1 MIMFVGQVQANPN
14 VHQKGMAAVRAHLPS
29 ASAQTGPARYDRVE
43 TGTRSQGT
51 AYAGIY
57 KPSSDQM
64 RVLGNTSYT
73 RVAPDSRLQAELL
86 PPSEQ
91 ASYTEEDAL
100 LNQYMK
106 QSRID
111 GYFDGDTF
119 VRTSSEPVKLILK
132 NDISKA
138 DLEKFRGELAEKGL
152 DADIDWQGVKEDFV
166 QIGVGFD
173 NIERFEQKADYLAS
187 RYAVLKDRIQ
197 TQFTGEHQEAELQKL
212 EQIYTQAKEEM
223 ANTYAESIGG
233 FFEDLGQ
240 SGAAEDMR
248 NSVLAL
254 VDQKANAYTDYIEKN
269 GDYVSITDPDK
280 QWLKQDDAY
289 MAAQLRQSVGT
300 SSAET
305 QKQSVN
311 EQAPY
316 DGNDLSFAGVYA
328 KTLFQQLQRPTW
340 NVNESDVALGQYLA
354 EQYSALKTSAGSAGI
369 SEKLSNMLNSSFDPF
384 MDRLMDSLDALIDRN
399 RGWVTE
405 KSWMS
410 GTIRTTYIDR
420 KSVYNSFQNAISK
433 A

>member
-1 MIMFVGQVQANPN
+1 MFVGQIQAAPYMG
-14 VHQKGMAAVRAHLPS
+14 KMGISAVRANLPF
-29 ASAQTGPARYDRVE
+29 ASMQTTSTQYDRVE
-43 TGTRSQGT
+43 IGTHSQADTRS
-51 AYAGIY
+51 GIY
-57 KPSSDQM
+57 KPSSGQIQAM
-64 RVLGNTSYT
+64 GSPSYT
-73 RVAPDSRLQAELL
+73 WAAPDSRLQTELL

-91 ASYTEEDAL
+91 SSYTEEDAL

-119 VRTSSEPVKLILK
+119 VRTSSEPVKLTLK

-152 DADIDWQGVKEDFV
+152 EADIDWQGVKEDFV

-197 TQFTGEHQEAELQKL
+197 TQFTGERQETELQKL
-212 EQIYTQAKEEM
+212 EQIYTEAKEKM
-223 ANTYAESIGG
+223 ANSYAENIGG

-269 GDYVSITDPDK
+269 ADYVSITDPDK
-280 QWLKQDDAY
+280 QWLKHDDAY
-289 MAAQLRQSVGT
+289 MAAQLRQSAGT

-340 NVNESDVALGQYLA
+340 NVNESDVALGQHLA

-384 MDRLMDSLDALIDRN
+384 MDRLMDSLDALIDQN

-405 KSWMS
+405 KPWMS
-410 GTIRTTYIDR
+410 GTIRTNYIDR
-420 KSVYNSFQNAISK
+420 ESVYRSFQNAITK

>member
-1 MIMFVGQVQANPN
+1 MFVGQIQAAPYMG
-14 VHQKGMAAVRAHLPS
+14 KMGISAVRANLPF
-29 ASAQTGPARYDRVE
+29 ASMQTTPTQYDRVE
-43 TGTRSQGT
+43 IGTHAQADTRS
-51 AYAGIY
+51 GIY
-57 KPSSDQM
+57 KPSSGQM
-64 RVLGNTSYT
+64 QAMGSPSYT
-73 RVAPDSRLQAELL
+73 WAAPDSRLQAELL

-91 ASYTEEDAL
+91 LSYTEEDAL
-100 LNQYMK
+100 INQYMK

-132 NDISKA
+132 DDIAKA

-152 DADIDWQGVKEDFV
+152 GADIDWRGVQEDFV

-197 TQFTGEHQEAELQKL
+197 TQYTGEQQEAELQRL
-212 EQIYTQAKEEM
+212 EQIYTEAKEEM

-248 NSVLAL
+248 NSVSAL
-254 VDQKANAYTDYIEKN
+254 VDQKANAYTGYIEN
-269 GDYVSITDPDK
+269 NRDYVSITDPDK

-289 MAAQLRQSVGT
+289 MAAQLRQSA
-300 SSAET
+300 SSAEL
-305 QKQSVN
+305 QKQPVN

-316 DGNDLSFAGVYA
+316 DGKDLAFAGIYA
-328 KTLFQQLQRPTW
+328 KTLSQQLQNPTW
-340 NVNESDVALGQYLA
+340 NVNESDAALGQHLA
-354 EQYSALKTSAGSAGI
+354 EQYGALKTSAGSAGI

-384 MDRLMDSLDALIDRN
+384 MDRLMDSLDALIDQN
-399 RGWVTE
+399 RGWVAE
-405 KSWMS
+405 KPWMS
-410 GTIRTTYIDR
+410 GTIRTNYIDR
-420 KSVYNSFQNAISK
+420 ESVYRSFQNAITK

>member
-1 MIMFVGQVQANPN
+1 MFVGQIQAAPYMG
-14 VHQKGMAAVRAHLPS
+14 KMGISAVRANLPF
-29 ASAQTGPARYDRVE
+29 ASMQTTPTQYDRVE
-43 TGTRSQGT
+43 IGTHSQADTRS
-51 AYAGIY
+51 GIY
-57 KPSSDQM
+57 KPSSGQM
-64 RVLGNTSYT
+64 QAMGSPSYT
-73 RVAPDSRLQAELL
+73 WAAPDSRLQTELL

-91 ASYTEEDAL
+91 SSYTEEDAL

-138 DLEKFRGELAEKGL
+138 DLEKVRGELAEKGL
-152 DADIDWQGVKEDFV
+152 EADIDWQGVKEDFV

-212 EQIYTQAKEEM
+212 EQIYTRAKEEM

-289 MAAQLRQSVGT
+289 MAAQLRQSAGT
-300 SSAET
+300 SSTET

-316 DGNDLSFAGVYA
+316 DGNDLAFAGIYA
-328 KTLFQQLQRPTW
+328 KTLSQQLENPKW
-340 NVNESDVALGQYLA
+340 SVYDSDAALGHHLAAQYG
-354 EQYSALKTSAGSAGI
+354 ALKNSAGNAGI
-369 SEKLSNMLNSSFDPF
+369 SEKLSNMLQSSFDPF
-384 MDRLMDSLDALIDRN
+384 MDQLMDSLDALIDRN
-399 RGWVTE
+399 RGWVAE
-405 KSWMS
+405 KPWMA
-410 GTIRTTYIDR
+410 GTIRTNYIDR
-420 KSVYNSFQNAISK
+420 KSVYRSFQNAVSK

>member
-1 MIMFVGQVQANPN
+1 MFIGQIQA
-14 VHQKGMAAVRAHLPS
+14 AAHIGKMGVS
-29 ASAQTGPARYDRVE
+29 AARSHTPAASMQTSPARYDRVE
-43 TGTRSQGT
+43 IGTRSQGT
-51 AYAGIY
+51 AHSGIY
-57 KPSSDQM
+57 QPGSNQM
-64 RVLGNTSYT
+64 QAIETPAYT
-73 RVAPDSRLQAELL
+73 KVAPDSRLQAELL

-100 LNQYMK
+100 INQYMK
-106 QSRID
+106 QFRVDAYIYGD
-111 GYFDGDTF
+111 GSEN
-119 VRTSSEPVKLILK
+119 VSSEPLKLILK
-132 NDISKA
+132 DEIPKE
-138 DLEKFRGELAEKGL
+138 DLEKFRSELAEKGL
-152 DADIDWQGVKEDFV
+152 GEDIDWRGVESDFL
-166 QIGVGFD
+166 QIGVNFG

-197 TQFTGEHQEAELQKL
+197 TQFTGDKQDAELQKL

-269 GDYVSITDPDK
+269 ADYVSITDPDK
-280 QWLKQDDAY
+280 QWLKHDDAY
-289 MAAQLRQSVGT
+289 MAAQLRQSAGT

-340 NVNESDVALGQYLA
+340 NVNESDVALGQHLA

-384 MDRLMDSLDALIDRN
+384 MDRLMDSLDALIDSN
-399 RGWVTE
+399 RKWVAE
-405 KSWMS
+405 KPWMS
-410 GTIRTTYIDR
+410 GTIRTDYIDR
-420 KSVYNSFQNAISK
+420 ESVYHSFQNAISK

>member
-1 MIMFVGQVQANPN
+1 MFVGQIQA
-14 VHQKGMAAVRAHLPS
+14 HQYAGTTDVLARRTNLPL
-29 ASAQTGPARYDRVE
+29 ASKQTPSVKYDRVE
-43 TGTRSQGT
+43 IGTRSQVT
-51 AYAGIY
+51 AHSGIY

-64 RVLGNTSYT
+64 RVLGNTSCT

-86 PPSEQ
+86 PPSER

-106 QSRID
+106 QFRVDAYIL
-111 GYFDGDTF
+111 GNG
-119 VRTSSEPVKLILK
+119 SENASFEPLKLITK
-132 NDISKA
+132 DEISKE
-138 DLEKFRGELAEKGL
+138 DLEKFRSELAEKGL
-152 DADIDWQGVKEDFV
+152 GEEIDWRGVESDLF
-166 QIGVGFD
+166 QIGINFG
-173 NIERFEQKADYLAS
+173 NAQRFEQKADYLAS

-197 TQFTGEHQEAELQKL
+197 TQFTGDKQEAELQKL
-212 EQIYTQAKEEM
+212 EQIYTAAKEKM
-223 ANTYAESIGG
+223 ANSYAESVGG

-240 SGAAEDMR
+240 SGATEDMR
-248 NSVLAL
+248 NSVLTL
-254 VDQKANAYTDYIEKN
+254 VDQKANAYIDYIEKN

-289 MAAQLRQSVGT
+289 MAAQLRQSAGT
-300 SSAET
+300 SSTET

-316 DGNDLSFAGVYA
+316 DGNDLAFAGIYA
-328 KTLFQQLQRPTW
+328 KALSQQLENPKW
-340 NVNESDVALGQYLA
+340 SVYDSDAALGHHLA
-354 EQYSALKTSAGSAGI
+354 AQYSALKTSAGSAGI

>member
-1 MIMFVGQVQANPN
+1 MFVGQIQAAPYMG
-14 VHQKGMAAVRAHLPS
+14 KMGISAVRANLPF
-29 ASAQTGPARYDRVE
+29 ASMQTTPTQYDRVE
-43 TGTRSQGT
+43 IGTHSQADTRS
-51 AYAGIY
+51 GIY
-57 KPSSDQM
+57 KPSSGQM
-64 RVLGNTSYT
+64 QAMGSPSYT
-73 RVAPDSRLQAELL
+73 WAAPDSRLQTELL

-91 ASYTEEDAL
+91 SSYTEEDAL

-119 VRTSSEPVKLILK
+119 VRTSSEPVKLTLK

-152 DADIDWQGVKEDFV
+152 EADIDWQGVKEDFV

-254 VDQKANAYTDYIEKN
+254 IDQKANAYSDYIGKE
-269 GDYVSITDPDK
+269 DIYADITDPDQ
-280 QWLKQDDAY
+280 QWLKQDDGY
-289 MAAQLRQSVGT
+289 MAAQLRQRVSA
-300 SSAET
+300 SSTEL
-305 QKQSVN
+305 QKQSGD
-311 EQAPY
+311 EKAPY
-316 DGNDLSFAGVYA
+316 DGKDLSFAGIYA
-328 KTLFQQLQRPTW
+328 KTLSQQLKNPSW
-340 NVNESDVALGQYLA
+340 NVNESDAALGRYLA
-354 EQYSALKTSAGSAGI
+354 SQYDTLKGNAEKAGI
-369 SEKLSNMLNSSFDPF
+369 SAKLSQMLTSSFNPF
-384 MDRLMDSLDALIDRN
+384 MDRLMDSLDAGIDEN
-399 RGWVTE
+399 RKWTAE
-405 KSWMS
+405 KPWMS
-410 GTIRTTYIDR
+410 GTIRTGYIDR
-420 KSVYNSFQNAISK
+420 ESVYRSFLNAVSK

>member
-1 MIMFVGQVQANPN
+1 MFVGQIQAAPYMG
-14 VHQKGMAAVRAHLPS
+14 KMGISAVRANLPF
-29 ASAQTGPARYDRVE
+29 ASMQTTPTQYDRVE
-43 TGTRSQGT
+43 IGTHAQADTRS
-51 AYAGIY
+51 GIY
-57 KPSSDQM
+57 KPSSGQM
-64 RVLGNTSYT
+64 QAMGSPSYT
-73 RVAPDSRLQAELL
+73 WAAPDSRLQAELL

-91 ASYTEEDAL
+91 SSYTEEDAL

-152 DADIDWQGVKEDFV
+152 EADIDWQGVKEDFV

-269 GDYVSITDPDK
+269 ADYVSITDPDK
-280 QWLKQDDAY
+280 QWLKHDDAY
-289 MAAQLRQSVGT
+289 MAAQLRQSA
-300 SSAET
+300 SSAEL
-305 QKQSVN
+305 QKQPVN

-316 DGNDLSFAGVYA
+316 DGKDLAFAGIYA
-328 KTLFQQLQRPTW
+328 KTLSQQLQNPTW

-384 MDRLMDSLDALIDRN
+384 MDRLMDSLDALIDQN
-399 RGWVTE
+399 RGWVAE
-405 KSWMS
+405 KPWMS
-410 GTIRTTYIDR
+410 GTIRTDYIDR
-420 KSVYNSFQNAISK
+420 ESVYHSFQNAIFK

>member
-1 MIMFVGQVQANPN
+1 MFVGQIQAAPYMG
-14 VHQKGMAAVRAHLPS
+14 KMGISAVRANLPF
-29 ASAQTGPARYDRVE
+29 ASMQTTSTQYDRVE
-43 TGTRSQGT
+43 IGTHSQADTRS
-51 AYAGIY
+51 GIY
-57 KPSSDQM
+57 KPSSGQIQAM
-64 RVLGNTSYT
+64 GSPSYT
-73 RVAPDSRLQAELL
+73 WAAPDSRLQTELL

-91 ASYTEEDAL
+91 SSYTEEDAL

-152 DADIDWQGVKEDFV
+152 EADIDWQGVKEDFV

-197 TQFTGEHQEAELQKL
+197 TQFTGDKQEAELQKL
-212 EQIYTQAKEEM
+212 EQIYAQAKEEM

-269 GDYVSITDPDK
+269 EDYVSISDPDK

-289 MAAQLRQSVGT
+289 MAARLRQSAGT

-340 NVNESDVALGQYLA
+340 NVNESDVALGQHLA

-384 MDRLMDSLDALIDRN
+384 MDRLMDSLDALIDQN
-399 RGWVTE
+399 RGWVAE
-405 KSWMS
+405 KPWMS
-410 GTIRTTYIDR
+410 GTIRTNYIDR
-420 KSVYNSFQNAISK
+420 ESVYRSFQNAITK

>member
-1 MIMFVGQVQANPN
+1 MFVGQIQA
-14 VHQKGMAAVRAHLPS
+14 HQYAGTTDVLARRTNLPL
-29 ASAQTGPARYDRVE
+29 ASKQTPSVKYDRVE
-43 TGTRSQGT
+43 IGTRSQVT
-51 AYAGIY
+51 AHSGIY

-64 RVLGNTSYT
+64 RVLGNTSCT

-86 PPSEQ
+86 PPSER

-106 QSRID
+106 QFRVDAYIL
-111 GYFDGDTF
+111 GNG
-119 VRTSSEPVKLILK
+119 SENASFEPLKLITK
-132 NDISKA
+132 DEISKE
-138 DLEKFRGELAEKGL
+138 DLEKFRSELAEKGL
-152 DADIDWQGVKEDFV
+152 GEEIDWRGVESDLF
-166 QIGVGFD
+166 QIGINFG
-173 NIERFEQKADYLAS
+173 NAQRFEQKADYLAS

-197 TQFTGEHQEAELQKL
+197 TQFTGDKQEAELQKL
-212 EQIYTQAKEEM
+212 EQIYTAAKEKM
-223 ANTYAESIGG
+223 ANSYAESVGG

-240 SGAAEDMR
+240 SGATEDMR
-248 NSVLAL
+248 NSVLTL
-254 VDQKANAYTDYIEKN
+254 VDQKANAYIDYIEKN

-289 MAAQLRQSVGT
+289 MAAQLRQSAGT

-316 DGNDLSFAGVYA
+316 DGNDLAFAGIYA
-328 KTLFQQLQRPTW
+328 KALSQQLENPKW
-340 NVNESDVALGQYLA
+340 SVYDSDAALGHHLA
-354 EQYSALKTSAGSAGI
+354 AQYSALKTSAGNAGI

>member
-1 MIMFVGQVQANPN
+1 MFVGQIQAAPYMG
-14 VHQKGMAAVRAHLPS
+14 KMGISAVRANLPF
-29 ASAQTGPARYDRVE
+29 ASMQTTPTQYDRVE
-43 TGTRSQGT
+43 IGTHAQADTRS
-51 AYAGIY
+51 GIY
-57 KPSSDQM
+57 KPSSGQM
-64 RVLGNTSYT
+64 QAMGSPSYT
-73 RVAPDSRLQAELL
+73 WAAPDSRLQTELL

-91 ASYTEEDAL
+91 SSYTEEDAL

-152 DADIDWQGVKEDFV
+152 EADIDWQGVKEDFV

-240 SGAAEDMR
+240 SGAAEDILSMKIR
-248 NSVLAL
+248 NSADIAIPTTTQPHIQKEQTFFAYSVRPSPKAREITEVPPMPKTVPTAMKIRNTGGRQRYRRHQNVIVGLA
-254 VDQKANAYTDYIEKN
+254 
-269 GDYVSITDPDK
+269 DK
-280 QWLKQDDAY
+280 KRICQIVNQHH
-289 MAAQLRQSVGT
+289 QHSGHSRQ
-300 SSAET
+300 
-305 QKQSVN
+305 
-311 EQAPY
+311 
-316 DGNDLSFAGVYA
+316 
-328 KTLFQQLQRPTW
+328 
-340 NVNESDVALGQYLA
+340 
-354 EQYSALKTSAGSAGI
+354 GI
-369 SEKLSNMLNSSFDPF
+369 F
-384 MDRLMDSLDALIDRN
+384 
-399 RGWVTE
+399 
-405 KSWMS
+405 
-410 GTIRTTYIDR
+410 
-420 KSVYNSFQNAISK
+420 
-433 A
+433 

>member
-1 MIMFVGQVQANPN
+1 MFVGQIQA
-14 VHQKGMAAVRAHLPS
+14 AAHMGKIGGSAARAHSPL
-29 ASAQTGPARYDRVE
+29 ASMQTSPARYDRVE
-43 TGTRSQGT
+43 IGTRSQGA
-51 AYAGIY
+51 AYSGTY
-57 KPSSDQM
+57 KPNSDQM
-64 RVLGNTSYT
+64 RALGNTSYT
-73 RVAPDSRLQAELL
+73 WAAPDSRLQAELL

-91 ASYTEEDAL
+91 PTYTEGDAL

-106 QSRID
+106 QYRID
-111 GYFDGDTF
+111 GYIDGDTF
-119 VRTSSEPVKLILK
+119 VSTSSEPVKVMLK
-132 NDISKA
+132 DNISKE
-138 DLEKFRGELAEKGL
+138 DLEKFRSELAENGL
-152 DADIDWQGVKEDFV
+152 GDDIDWRGVEGDFV
-166 QIGVGFD
+166 QIGVNFG

-197 TQFTGEHQEAELQKL
+197 NQFTGERQETELQKL
-212 EQIYTQAKEEM
+212 EQIYTEAKEEM
-223 ANTYAESIGG
+223 ANSYAEKIGG

-289 MAAQLRQSVGT
+289 MAAQLRQSAGT

-340 NVNESDVALGQYLA
+340 NVNESDVALGQHLA

-384 MDRLMDSLDALIDRN
+384 MDRLMDSLDALIDQN
-399 RGWVTE
+399 RGWVAE
-405 KSWMS
+405 KPWMS
-410 GTIRTTYIDR
+410 GTIRTNYIDR
-420 KSVYNSFQNAISK
+420 ESVYRSFQNAITK

>member
-1 MIMFVGQVQANPN
+1 MFVGQIQAAPYMG
-14 VHQKGMAAVRAHLPS
+14 KMGISAVRASLPF
-29 ASAQTGPARYDRVE
+29 ASMQTTPTQYDRVE
-43 TGTRSQGT
+43 IGTHAQADTRS
-51 AYAGIY
+51 GIY
-57 KPSSDQM
+57 KPSSGQM
-64 RVLGNTSYT
+64 QAMGSPSYT
-73 RVAPDSRLQAELL
+73 WAAPDSRLQTELL

-91 ASYTEEDAL
+91 SSYTEEDAL

-152 DADIDWQGVKEDFV
+152 EADIDWQGVKEDFV

-197 TQFTGEHQEAELQKL
+197 SQFTGEHQEAELQKL

-254 VDQKANAYTDYIEKN
+254 VDQKANAYTDYIEK
-269 GDYVSITDPDK
+269 
-280 QWLKQDDAY
+280 
-289 MAAQLRQSVGT
+289 MGT
-300 SSAET
+300 
-305 QKQSVN
+305 
-311 EQAPY
+311 
-316 DGNDLSFAGVYA
+316 
-328 KTLFQQLQRPTW
+328 
-340 NVNESDVALGQYLA
+340 
-354 EQYSALKTSAGSAGI
+354 
-369 SEKLSNMLNSSFDPF
+369 M
-384 MDRLMDSLDALIDRN
+384 
-399 RGWVTE
+399 
-405 KSWMS
+405 
-410 GTIRTTYIDR
+410 
-420 KSVYNSFQNAISK
+420 
-433 A
+433 

>member
-1 MIMFVGQVQANPN
+1 MFVGQIQSAPYMG
-14 VHQKGMAAVRAHLPS
+14 KMGISAVRANLPF
-29 ASAQTGPARYDRVE
+29 ASMQTTPTQYDRVE
-43 TGTRSQGT
+43 IGTHAQADTRS
-51 AYAGIY
+51 GIY
-57 KPSSDQM
+57 KPSSGQM
-64 RVLGNTSYT
+64 QAMGSPSYT
-73 RVAPDSRLQAELL
+73 WAAPDSRLQTELL

-91 ASYTEEDAL
+91 SSYTEEDAL

-138 DLEKFRGELAEKGL
+138 DLEKFRGELAENGL
-152 DADIDWQGVKEDFV
+152 GDEIDWRGVEGDFV
-166 QIGVGFD
+166 QIGIGFG

-197 TQFTGEHQEAELQKL
+197 TQFTGDKQEAELQKL
-212 EQIYTQAKEEM
+212 EQIYTEAKEEM

-280 QWLKQDDAY
+280 QWIKQDDAY
-289 MAAQLRQSVGT
+289 MAAQLRQSAST
-300 SSAET
+300 SSAELK
-305 QKQSVN
+305 KQSVN

-316 DGNDLSFAGVYA
+316 DGKDLSFAGIYA
-328 KTLFQQLQRPTW
+328 KTLSQQLQSPTW
-340 NVNESDVALGQYLA
+340 NVNESDKALGRHLA
-354 EQYSALKTSAGSAGI
+354 EQYGALKTSAGSAGVSGPI
-369 SEKLSNMLNSSFDPF
+369 CFIPPST
-384 MDRLMDSLDALIDRN
+384 RLWI
-399 RGWVTE
+399 G
-405 KSWMS
+405 
-410 GTIRTTYIDR
+410 
-420 KSVYNSFQNAISK
+420 
-433 A
+433 

>member
-1 MIMFVGQVQANPN
+1 MFVGQIQATPYMG
-14 VHQKGMAAVRAHLPS
+14 KMGISAVRANLPF
-29 ASAQTGPARYDRVE
+29 ASMQTTPTQYDRVE
-43 TGTRSQGT
+43 IGTHSQADTRS
-51 AYAGIY
+51 GIY
-57 KPSSDQM
+57 KPSSGQVQAM
-64 RVLGNTSYT
+64 GSPSYT
-73 RVAPDSRLQAELL
+73 WATPDSRLQAELL

-91 ASYTEEDAL
+91 SSYTKEDAL
-100 LNQYMK
+100 INQYMK

-111 GYFDGDTF
+111 GYFDGDAF

-132 NDISKA
+132 DDISKA
-138 DLEKFRGELAEKGL
+138 DLEKFNDELAQKGL
-152 DADIDWQGVKEDFV
+152 GEEIDWRGVQADFV

-223 ANTYAESIGG
+223 ANSYADSVGG
-233 FFEDLGQ
+233 FFEGLGQ
-240 SGAAEDMR
+240 SGAAADMR

-269 GDYVSITDPDK
+269 GDYVSITAPDK

-289 MAAQLRQSVGT
+289 MAAQLRQSAGT

-305 QKQSVN
+305 QKRSVN

-340 NVNESDVALGQYLA
+340 NINESDAALGQHLA
-354 EQYSALKTSAGSAGI
+354 IQYGALKDSAGNAGV
-369 SEKLSNMLNSSFDPF
+369 SEKLSNMLASAFNPF
-384 MDRLMDSLDALIDRN
+384 MDSLMDSLDALIESN
-399 RGWVTE
+399 RGWVAE
-405 KSWMS
+405 KPWMS
-410 GTIRTTYIDR
+410 GTIRTDYIDR
-420 KSVYNSFQNAISK
+420 ESVYQSFQNAVSK